1 MSPGPG
7 DLVEEV
13 TVRLAGLELTISA
26 RRLSGTATEIRA
38 ETSLDT
44 HLEEFVDPY
53 NISVDLEN
61 QIIRATTA
69 EQLSRVSLPFLTHL
83 IGRLRARDPVWTPLV
98 RVHQAFRAGVL
109 ARRRL
114 DRQFAEEDSLG
125 VPFRNTHY
133 ICLRS
138 AHNHEGFW
146 TTSYQLYI
154 DRVGTQDGG
163 LHPTS
168 ISQAVPCE
176 VEAQAFLVGA
186 RRPSP
191 RRLQ

>member
-1 MSPGPG
+1 MSSGPG

-26 RRLSGTATEIRA
+26 RRLPGGAPEIRA
-38 ETSLDT
+38 EPSSVT
-44 HLEEFVDPY
+44 HLEEFEDPY
-53 NISVDLEN
+53 HISAELEN

-69 EQLSRVSLPFLTHL
+69 EQLSRASLPFLTYL
-83 IGRLRARDPVWTPLV
+83 IGRLRARDPVWTPTA
-98 RVHQAFRAGVL
+98 RVHRAFRAGVL

-114 DRQFAEEDSLG
+114 DGLFAEEDSLG

-138 AHNHEGFW
+138 ANNREGFW

-154 DRVGTQDGG
+154 DRVGTRDGG
-163 LHPTS
+163 LHSTS
-168 ISQAVPCE
+168 ISQALPSE

-186 RRPSP
+186 RRPWP
-191 RRLQ
+191 QRLQ